1 MTILVKGARL
11 NYCHLTTPTLDK
23 LSGKEVYKCLVEIP
37 ATKEN
42 IDNLSAEV
50 DSAIDYALENK
61 VKALGPKAPKAPQ
74 HCPDIE
80 TMKSE
85 DGKWLRVNVSVAK
98 PIKVFDRF
106 GHVQEDCAVRR
117 VNVADIQLFAYSW
130 VHGMSWGIKLCPKA
144 ICIRE
149 DIATLMAK
157 EEDGAGM
164 DAACAF
170 TFDPADVNNDVVPWD

>member
-1 MTILVKGARL
+1 MTILIKGVRL
-11 NYCHLTTPTLDK
+11 NYCHLTEPTMDK
-23 LSGKEVYKCLVEIP
+23 LSGKEVYKCLMEIP

-42 IDNLSAEV
+42 ENVLVCEIEN
-50 DSAIDYALENK
+50 AIDYAVENK
-61 VKALGPKAPKAPQ
+61 VKALGPKAPKTPQ

-80 TMKSE
+80 KMRSE

-106 GHVQEDCAVRR
+106 GHEQQSFNIRK
-117 VNVADIQLFAYSW
+117 VNNADAQLFAYSW

-149 DIATLMAK
+149 DIEALAAK
-157 EEDGAGM
+157 EEDGAGF
-164 DAACAF
+164 DAACEF
-170 TFDPADVNNDVVPWD
+170 TFDAENVVDSTVPW